1 MTYTVIKEKMQEALH
16 KNDFESLKR
25 LGHIMQYMMMKE
37 SGMETSLL
45 HHYMKMND
53 LNQEDVDY
61 YI

>member
-45 HHYMKMND
+45 NYYMEMND

>member
-16 KNDFESLKR
+16 ENDFESLKR

-45 HHYMKMND
+45 NYYMEMND